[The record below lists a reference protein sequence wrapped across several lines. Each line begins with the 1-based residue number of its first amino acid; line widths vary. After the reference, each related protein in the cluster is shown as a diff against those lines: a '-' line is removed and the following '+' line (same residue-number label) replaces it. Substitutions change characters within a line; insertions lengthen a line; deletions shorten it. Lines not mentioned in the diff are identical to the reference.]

1 MKKVS
6 PRTVKLLVLGFF
18 LLMQFWLL
26 FLKKHDTMDLNVTPA
41 TNPTLN
47 FWGATRMAQS
57 FVSRI
62 NGLSRIDVSLAT
74 HGRPNTKD
82 VIFELREAAP
92 GTSAFVRL
100 VFNASTVQNNAFR
113 PFNFPSQRHSA
124 GKKYI
129 FSLTSPDSSELDSI
143 CIWMNQRDIYE
154 EGNYIIDGRPQEG
167 DLNFRVYSRRAI
179 ISELRRVVRN
189 YPGIMNNPGLFIAAI
204 VVFMLAEVLV
214 LSRLLELIFTS
225 EKESGKGSDPL
236 E

>member
-1 MKKVS
+1 MKGSDVRS
-6 PRTVKLLVLGFF
+6 VKLIVLGFF

-26 FLKKHDTMDLNVTPA
+26 FLKKHDTLDLNVTPA

-47 FWGATRMAQS
+47 FWGTTRMAQS
-57 FVSRI
+57 FISRI

-92 GTSAFVRL
+92 DASAFAHL
-100 VFNASTVQNNAFR
+100 VFNASSVQNNAFR
-113 PFNFPSQRHSA
+113 AFSFPSQRRSA

-129 FSLTSPDSSELDSI
+129 FSLTSPDSSEPDSI
-143 CIWMNQRDIYE
+143 CIWMNQRDIYK

-189 YPGIMNNPGLFIAAI
+189 YPGIMNNPALFIAAA

-214 LSRLLELIFTS
+214 LLRLLDLIFTLR
-225 EKESGKGSDPL
+225 KEPREGSNPL
-236 E
+236 G